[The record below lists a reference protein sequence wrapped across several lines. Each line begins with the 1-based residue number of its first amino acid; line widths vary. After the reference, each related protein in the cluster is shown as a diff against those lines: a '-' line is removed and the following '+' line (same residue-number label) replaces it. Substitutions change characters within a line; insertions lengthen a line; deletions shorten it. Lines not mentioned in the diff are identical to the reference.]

1 MNQRKLFA
9 LWGVM
14 FIVCAG
20 LGFIPEP
27 TGLLRG
33 ILMVCAL
40 AFFVPG
46 AMIAYRGYQQRD
58 RHSLK
63 LVRNLAA
70 ASLGLTLA
78 LLVLSVLTALQ
89 SEAFGDALYCV
100 LAIVSTPMVCSG
112 YWALSLFLWACL
124 LVGSF
129 EALRKCQTSQEDAK

>member
-9 LWGVM
+9 LWGAV

-27 TGLLRG
+27 AGALRG
-33 ILMVCAL
+33 ILTVCAIL
-40 AFFVPG
+40 FFVPG
-46 AMIAYRGYQQRD
+46 AMLAYRGYQQRD
-58 RHSLK
+58 THTLK

-78 LLVLSVLTALQ
+78 LLVLSVLTALG
-89 SEAFGDALYCV
+89 SEALGDALYCV

-124 LVGSF
+124 LAGSM
-129 EALRKCQTSQEDAK
+129 EGLRKCRAPREDGK